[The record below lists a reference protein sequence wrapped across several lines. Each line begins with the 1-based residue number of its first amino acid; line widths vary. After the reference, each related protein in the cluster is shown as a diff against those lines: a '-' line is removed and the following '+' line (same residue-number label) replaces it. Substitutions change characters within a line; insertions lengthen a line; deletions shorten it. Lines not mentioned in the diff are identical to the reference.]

1 MSWLVLAYLAV
12 GLLFAESIYRAQRRE
27 RMPFANPFWQVY
39 LVALMAW
46 PICIARVVR
55 G

>member
-1 MSWLVLAYLAV
+1 MSWLVLAYLAI
-12 GLLFAESIYRAQRRE
+12 GLLFAESVYRAQRRV
-27 RMPFANPFWQVY
+27 RVPLINPFWQVY
-39 LVALMAW
+39 LMVLMAW

>member
-12 GLLFAESIYRAQRRE
+12 GLLFAESVYRAQQRE
-27 RMPFANPFWQVY
+27 RMPLANPFWQVY
-39 LVALMAW
+39 LVVLMAW
-46 PICIARVVR
+46 PICIARMRR

>member
-12 GLLFAESIYRAQRRE
+12 GLLFGEIVYRARR
-27 RMPFANPFWQVY
+27 RGRLPLKNPFWQVY
-39 LVALMAW
+39 LVAFLAW
-46 PICIARVVR
+46 PICIARIRR